1 MNIHRVIAMALPCV
15 AGAAYRNDIRQVT
28 PPSSP
33 TVLPRLAPTTRGTLE
48 WGLRWIQIVRY
59 PLGLIIVLARACSL
73 SLLSCLFLSSSKS
86 SLPSSVW
93 SGVALPDRAALQK
106 LHSLSRAPC
115 LSVCLYVCL
124 SRARARSLSFSLSL
138 CLSIF
143 FFSLSLS
150 LSIHVYLNT
159 HIHIYIYIYIYIYTY
174 QSHHCLPPSDQVS
187 HFLTSRHYGSFKIF
201 NLCEAFEEF
210 SNGNYD
216 GRFFHQQVSGESN
229 MTRLLD

>member
-1 MNIHRVIAMALPCV
+1 MQIADRVIAMALPCV

-93 SGVALPDRAALQK
+93 SGVALPDLASLREPDSLPC
-106 LHSLSRAPC
+106 SLSVC
-115 LSVCLYVCL
+115 LSVCLSL
-124 SRARARSLSFSLSL
+124 SRTRAISLFLSFSLSL
-138 CLSIF
+138 YF
-143 FFSLSLS
+143 FLLSLSLS
-150 LSIHVYLNT
+150 LFM
-159 HIHIYIYIYIYIYTY
+159 YI
-174 QSHHCLPPSDQVS
+174 
-187 HFLTSRHYGSFKIF
+187 
-201 NLCEAFEEF
+201 
-210 SNGNYD
+210 
-216 GRFFHQQVSGESN
+216 
-229 MTRLLD
+229 